1 MSTSRTQETASVQ
14 TFQIPLEAAE
24 SYEQNLVPMLFAEW
38 GQHLVDAAG
47 VISGQRLLDVACGTG
62 AATRV
67 AADTV
72 GPDGSV
78 VGLDLNENMLVVA
91 RRFRADIEWRRG
103 DAAALPFGDASF
115 DAVLCASGLM
125 FFPDV
130 AQSLAEMA
138 RVLRPGGTVA
148 TQTWAS
154 TDAQAGYGP
163 MIDVVA
169 RHAGADAVGLVNTYF
184 RLGDLEQLSRLF
196 TAAGLAVS
204 STRTL
209 SSMIELPSV
218 DALVRSEIEST
229 PLIDQITDA
238 VYERILEDARVALH
252 PFCSESG
259 ELHMPITGHIV
270 VARPA

>member
-1 MSTSRTQETASVQ
+1 MATTKTPDTASVQ

-24 SYEQNLVPMLFAEW
+24 SYEQNMVPMLFAEW

-47 VISGQRLLDVACGTG
+47 ITSGQRVLDVACGTG
-62 AATRV
+62 AVTRV
-67 AADTV
+67 AADVV
-72 GPDGSV
+72 GPDGSL
-78 VGLDLNENMLVVA
+78 VGLDLNENMLTVA
-91 RRFRADIEWRRG
+91 RRVRQDVEWRQG
-103 DAAALPFGDASF
+103 DAAALPFDDDSF

-125 FFPDV
+125 FFPDLPR
-130 AQSLAEMA
+130 SIAEMA

-154 TDAQAGYGP
+154 THDQPGYGP

-169 RHAGADAVGLVNTYF
+169 RHAGADAVDLVNTYF
-184 RLGDLEQLSRLF
+184 RLGDLEELRRLF
-196 TAAGLAVS
+196 AAAVLAVT

-209 SSMIELPSV
+209 TSIIELPSI

-229 PLIDQITDA
+229 PLIDQITDD
-238 VYERILEDARVALH
+238 VYQRILDDSQVALR
-252 PFCSESG
+252 PFCSDTG

-270 VARPA
+270 VGRST